1 MPMAMF
7 LAMIGCAAG
16 VAVWGDGDRHLHAEP
31 EHTAI
36 NESQAQQPAGPIK
49 IPISTQTGHIV
60 MEAWIQGD
68 GPHWFVLDTG
78 NQTTTFFAH
87 LADKVGLETDH
98 LGEMGGAGSGSL
110 SVQKANDVRVGF
122 GELAEDGQRPGFVE
136 PQATILPDAAG
147 LPPFGD
153 KTIAGFLGASTIE
166 RFVTSIDYGRD
177 VLVLTPRDQY
187 TMPDGA
193 TVMEMKLAFGFPYFE
208 GSVVPKLHGQAI
220 EAVSGNFLL
229 DLGATYGVE
238 IDYEHAKAAGL
249 VDADDPSQRVRGKG
263 QGIDGVMFEMRSA
276 PAGPITMGGVDLDE
290 REVIFMT
297 TAGGGP
303 PIENLVGAV
312 GSGSFEGMVVTLDY
326 AGERLILT
334 PSQGDR
340 VDD

>member
-16 VAVWGDGDRHLHAEP
+16 VGVWGDGHLNAEP
-31 EHTAI
+31 EQNTTA
-36 NESQAQQPAGPIK
+36 ESQFQRAVDPIE

-87 LADKVGLETDH
+87 LADKVGFETEH

-110 SVQKANDVRVGF
+110 SVQKASDVRVGF
-122 GELAEDGQRPGFVE
+122 GEMNTDGDRPGFVE

-166 RFVTSIDYGRD
+166 RFVTSIDYVRD

-187 TMPDGA
+187 TLPEGA

-208 GSVVPKLHGQAI
+208 GSVVPKLNGQAI

-229 DLGATYGVE
+229 DLGAVYGVE
-238 IDYEHAKAAGL
+238 IDYEQAKASGL
-249 VDADDPSQRVRGKG
+249 VEADDPDQKLMGQG

-276 PAGPITMGGVDLDE
+276 PAQAITMGGIDLAE

-297 TAGGGP
+297 TPGGGP

-312 GSGSFEGMVVTLDY
+312 GSGSFTGMVVTLDY

-334 PSQGDR
+334 SSQGDR
-340 VDD
+340 ADD